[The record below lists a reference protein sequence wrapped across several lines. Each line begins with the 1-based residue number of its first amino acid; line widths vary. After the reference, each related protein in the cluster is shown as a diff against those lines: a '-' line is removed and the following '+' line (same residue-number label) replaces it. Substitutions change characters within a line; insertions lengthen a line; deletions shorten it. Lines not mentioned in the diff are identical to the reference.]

1 MKKFKALSIVAAF
14 IAAFAFSSCNTG
26 DSGSSYQ
33 LPSTQ
38 EASSMLAQIQGI
50 RSAGLLLPASV
61 NASSTSTN
69 VDKFDKDSLQI
80 TCSVT
85 SSDSMLVLQ
94 NVDVAKF
101 AKYINDETI
110 SKEVAN
116 LQPQSIK
123 IKLYPYSYQQLTFVS
138 VTNDITYTNEAGKQV
153 QIQFYSGVSNYSYG
167 VIGTRKDNQKKVFML
182 YLTPGNIKVDGQSK
196 QNVFKTYAYGYY
208 TYPYMAT
215 LEVSL

>member
-26 DSGSSYQ
+26 DSDSSFQ
-33 LPSTQ
+33 WPSKQ
-38 EASSMLAQIQGI
+38 EASSMLGQIQGI

-61 NASSTSTN
+61 NANSTSTN

-80 TCSVT
+80 TCNIT

-110 SKEVAN
+110 SKEVAK
-116 LQPQSIK
+116 LQPQNIK
-123 IKLYPYSYQQLTFVS
+123 VKLHPYSYQQLTFVS

-153 QIQFYSGVSNYSYG
+153 NIQFYSGVNNYSYG

-182 YLTPGNIKVDGQSK
+182 YLTPGNILVDGQTK
-196 QNVFKTYAYGYY
+196 QSVFKTYTYYSY